1 MSLTGGSPVLF
12 TDVGK
17 AMKDIATGK
26 PALSDD
32 PEYDAENVQ
41 EPETQSMIKTKYV
54 TIKSDELDRTS
65 SEPINKCNKSN
76 MKNMCFGICAA
87 MCAICLIMFL
97 AVWIQWMDEARQN
110 EAWLKK
116 DVYNGDRRRL
126 TVFTRRHKLRHRK
139 CTDFEYGC
147 CHVYYSCDISDQ
159 GELISDTM
167 TVSPYSIVQHN
178 EHGTN
183 CPRLLD
189 MISGFNDHYPEEEG
203 LNCAE
208 SEFGCCDINYSCD
221 IRMRFSYLNDVNHT
235 KNLWLNDL
243 EKNQTR
249 TSLTVAKR
257 DVQGSNCPRLG
268 SIIYK
273 YERGFP
279 IEISEWWFIGVV
291 CIVVVCAICSTRKRK

>member
-1 MSLTGGSPVLF
+1 MSLSGNKSVHF

-17 AMKDIATGK
+17 AMKNCSDGK
-26 PALSDD
+26 PRLSDD
-32 PEYDAENVQ
+32 PSYGVEDVE
-41 EPETQSMIKTKYV
+41 EKQSMMKTKYS
-54 TIKSDELDRTS
+54 TIKTDDGVSTTS
-65 SEPINKCNKSN
+65 KSVCLTKECVAKAYKPCVA
-76 MKNMCFGICAA
+76 MGGI
-87 MCAICLIMFL
+87 IGFIGLIVWL
-97 AVWIQWMDEARQN
+97 TVWIQWMDEARQN

-116 DVYNGDRRRL
+116 DAYNGDRRRL
-126 TVFTRRHKLRHRK
+126 TTFTRRHKIRHRK

-167 TVSPYSIVQHN
+167 TVSPYHIVQHN

-221 IRMRFSYLNDVNHT
+221 IRRRFSYLNDVNHT

-243 EKNQTR
+243 EKKQTR

-257 DVQGSNCPRLG
+257 DVGGSNCPRLG

-273 YERGFP
+273 YEWGFP
-279 IEISEWWFIGVV
+279 IEISDWWFIGVV
-291 CIVVVCAICSTRKRK
+291 CIVVACAIGSTRKSK

>member
-1 MSLTGGSPVLF
+1 MSLTGGEPVHF

-17 AMKDIATGK
+17 AMKNLAAGK
-26 PALSDD
+26 TSLSDD

-41 EPETQSMIKTKYV
+41 EPETQSMINTKYV
-54 TIKSDELDRTS
+54 TIKSDELDRTT
-65 SEPINKCNKSN
+65 SEPVHKCN
-76 MKNMCFGICAA
+76 MKKVCLGVCATFL
-87 MCAICLIMFL
+87 LIGL
-97 AVWIQWMDEARQN
+97 ISWLTVWIQWMNEARQN

-126 TVFTRRHKLRHRK
+126 TTFTRRHKIRHRK

-221 IRMRFSYLNDVNHT
+221 IRRRFSYLNDVNRT

-243 EKNQTR
+243 EKKQTR

-257 DVQGSNCPRLG
+257 DAIGSNCPRVG

-279 IEISEWWFIGVV
+279 IEISDWLFIGVV
-291 CIVVVCAICSTRKRK
+291 CIVVVCAICSTRKSK

>member
-1 MSLTGGSPVLF
+1 
-12 TDVGK
+12 
-17 AMKDIATGK
+17 MKKI
-26 PALSDD
+26 
-32 PEYDAENVQ
+32 
-41 EPETQSMIKTKYV
+41 
-54 TIKSDELDRTS
+54 
-65 SEPINKCNKSN
+65 
-76 MKNMCFGICAA
+76 CFGICAA
-87 MCAICLIMFL
+87 MGVIGLIVWL
-97 AVWIQWMDEARQN
+97 TVWIQWMDEARQN

-126 TVFTRRHKLRHRK
+126 TTFTRRHKIRHRK

-189 MISGFNDHYPEEEG
+189 MISGFNEHYPEEEG

-221 IRMRFSYLNDVNHT
+221 IRRRFSYLNDVNHT

-243 EKNQTR
+243 EKKQTR

-257 DVQGSNCPRLG
+257 DAQGSNCPRLG

-291 CIVVVCAICSTRKRK
+291 CIVIVCAIYSTRKSK